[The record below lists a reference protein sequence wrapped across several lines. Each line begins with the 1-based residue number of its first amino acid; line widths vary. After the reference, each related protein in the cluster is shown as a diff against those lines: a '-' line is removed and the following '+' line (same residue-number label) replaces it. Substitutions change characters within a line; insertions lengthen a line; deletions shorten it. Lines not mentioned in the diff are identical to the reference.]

1 MSGWRE
7 HLLYLGGAKG
17 GALGGAIVSLYQN
30 GGCDESLSLRI
41 LFRLYSSKITKKIGK
56 LHIWEPRSLEEQIL
70 EVIFFSL
77 RLGKSQST
85 SAQEKY
91 PKTNRGQEIS
101 TKGGD
106 YMSIEEMKNV
116 DVRTVDRDRLVD
128 INEIEID
135 DSLPPKERVA
145 EFLRQIK
152 NPYCFR
158 VGKVVVKNVY
168 SDDGVSLQE
177 RFEQF
182 ARTL

>member
-1 MSGWRE
+1 
-7 HLLYLGGAKG
+7 
-17 GALGGAIVSLYQN
+17 
-30 GGCDESLSLRI
+30 
-41 LFRLYSSKITKKIGK
+41 
-56 LHIWEPRSLEEQIL
+56 
-70 EVIFFSL
+70 
-77 RLGKSQST
+77 
-85 SAQEKY
+85 
-91 PKTNRGQEIS
+91 
-101 TKGGD
+101 
-106 YMSIEEMKNV
+106 MSIEEMKNV

-135 DSLPPKERVA
+135 DSLPPKERAA

-158 VGKVVVKNVY
+158 VGTVVVKNVD